1 MAERNV
7 WYERLTWPQ
16 IRAAAR
22 DDKVILV
29 PFASI
34 EQHGPHLPVDVDL
47 RLAREVCVRAAE
59 RNPNCLVMTPMAFGF
74 EPHHMA
80 WPGTIDVDWDV
91 LIRYGVGVVSSLARH
106 GFKRILIVN
115 GHGSNRPI
123 MEMIVRLAQVRHP
136 EILCAGQSWFARG
149 AVADAFQPLQ
159 ESEVTS
165 HACELETSAY
175 LAIDP
180 DLVDMSQ
187 AVPDYSFRRSPHFW
201 ADLTGRKPDPSCTV
215 PLVAMEYFSTGSFT
229 GVRGDPS
236 KASAEK
242 GERVLEAAAGEI
254 AAIVDEMR
262 AREIVV
268 PPDYHEADLEALKRE
283 AAAAGSR

>member
-1 MAERNV
+1 MVERNV
-7 WYERLTWPQ
+7 FYERLSWPQ
-16 IRAAAR
+16 VRDAAR
-22 DDKVILV
+22 ADQVIV
-29 PFASI
+29 IPFASI
-34 EQHGPHLPVDVDL
+34 EQHGPHLPLDVDL
-47 RLAREVCVRAAE
+47 RLAREVCVRAAR

-91 LIRYGVGVVSSLARH
+91 LIRYGVCVVSSLARH
-106 GFKRILIVN
+106 GFRRILLIN

-123 MEMIVRLAQVRHP
+123 LEMIVRLVQVRHP
-136 EILCAGQSWFARG
+136 EILCAGQSWFALG
-149 AVADAFQPLQ
+149 AVAKAFQPLQ
-159 ESEVTS
+159 ESAYTS

-201 ADLTGRKPDPSCTV
+201 ADLTGKGPDPDSTV
-215 PLVAMEYFSTGSFT
+215 PLVAMEYFATGSHA

-236 KASAEK
+236 KASAAK
-242 GERVLEAAAGEI
+242 GEAALEAAADEVATI
-254 AAIVDEMR
+254 IDEMR
-262 AREIVV
+262 AREII
-268 PPDYHEADLEALKRE
+268 PPADHHDADVETLKRQ
-283 AAAAGSR
+283 AAAASRR

>member
-1 MAERNV
+1 MATRTIH
-7 WYERLTWPQ
+7 YERLTWPQ
-16 IRAAAR
+16 IREAAR
-22 DDKVILV
+22 ADQVVII

-47 RLAREVCVRAAE
+47 RLASEVCRRAAE
-59 RNPNCLVMTPMAFGF
+59 RNENCLVMTPMAFGF

-80 WPGTIDVDWDV
+80 WPGTVDVDWDV
-91 LIRYGVGVVSSLARH
+91 LIRYGVCVVSSLARH
-106 GFKRILIVN
+106 GFKRILIIN

-123 MEMIVRLAQVRHP
+123 LEMIVRLAQVKHP
-136 EILCAGQSWFARG
+136 ETLIAGQSWFALG
-149 AVADAFQPLQ
+149 AVAKAFQPLQ
-159 ESEVTS
+159 ESDHTS
-165 HACELETSAY
+165 HACELETAAY

-201 ADLTGRKPDPSCTV
+201 ADLTGKKPDPDSTV
-215 PLVAMEYFSTGSFT
+215 PLVAMEYFATGSFT

-236 KASAEK
+236 VATAEK
-242 GERVLEAAAGEI
+242 GEAALEAAADEV

-262 AREIVV
+262 AREILP
-268 PPDYHEADLEALKRE
+268 PPDHHDADVEDLKRK
-283 AAAAGSR
+283 AGTAKAR